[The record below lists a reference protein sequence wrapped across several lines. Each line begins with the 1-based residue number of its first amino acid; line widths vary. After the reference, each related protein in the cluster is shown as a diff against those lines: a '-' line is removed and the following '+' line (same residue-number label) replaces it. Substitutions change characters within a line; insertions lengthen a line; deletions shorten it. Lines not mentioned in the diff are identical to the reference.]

1 MHEGENPPVGLV
13 LCTERDDAV
22 ACYSLGGL
30 PNSVMAREYRV
41 TLPKEKKL
49 EAVMAKARKSIEKVR
64 K

>member
-1 MHEGENPPVGLV
+1 MGLV